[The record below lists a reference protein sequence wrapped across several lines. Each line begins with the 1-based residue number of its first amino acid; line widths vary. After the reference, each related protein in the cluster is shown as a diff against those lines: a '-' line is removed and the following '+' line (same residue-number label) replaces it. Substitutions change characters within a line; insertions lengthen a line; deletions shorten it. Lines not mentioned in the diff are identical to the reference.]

1 MSYEEKN
8 ITVSL
13 MSSMLI
19 LGFYVINWFR
29 MFQQG
34 TLLPD
39 PLFTLCGIVI
49 AASIISNIAGNILT
63 NIVLSIVHAIR
74 TGGKEEPR
82 FIADERDRLI
92 ELRGSKFSY
101 ITFSIGVLLAMLTF
115 VFGQSPLIM
124 FSMIV
129 FFAIVAEVIG
139 DIVQI
144 TLYRRG
150 F

>member
-1 MSYEEKN
+1 
-8 ITVSL
+8 
-13 MSSMLI
+13 
-19 LGFYVINWFR
+19 

-34 TLLPD
+34 GTIPNQ
-39 PLFTLCGIVI
+39 LFTLCGIVI
-49 AASIISNIAGNILT
+49 AASIISNIAGSILT

-74 TGGKEEPR
+74 TGGKEEER
-82 FIADERDRLI
+82 FIADERDMLI
-92 ELRGSKFSY
+92 DLRGIKFSY

-115 VFGQSPLIM
+115 VFGQPPLIM

-129 FFAIVAEVIG
+129 FFAIVAEIIG

-144 TLYRRG
+144 ILYRRG

>member
-13 MSSMLI
+13 TTSVLI

-34 TLLPD
+34 GLVPNQIFKLS
-39 PLFTLCGIVI
+39 GIVI
-49 AASIISNIAGNILT
+49 AASIISTIAGSILT

-74 TGGKEEPR
+74 TGGKEEER
-82 FIADERDRLI
+82 FIADERDRSI
-92 ELRGSKFSY
+92 GLRGSKISY
-101 ITFSIGVLLAMLTF
+101 ITFSVGVLLAMLTF
-115 VFGQSPLIM
+115 VFGQPPLIM

-129 FFAIVAEVIG
+129 FFAILAEIVG
-139 DIVQI
+139 SIVQI
-144 TLYRRG
+144 VLYRRG